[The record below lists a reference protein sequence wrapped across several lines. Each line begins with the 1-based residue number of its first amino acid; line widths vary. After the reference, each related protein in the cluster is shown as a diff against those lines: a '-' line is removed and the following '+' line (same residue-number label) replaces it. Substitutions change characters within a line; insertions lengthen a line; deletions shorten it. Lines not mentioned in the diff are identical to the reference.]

1 MRLRPLL
8 LPLTGI
14 IALAVGLVAVG
25 DLNGNL
31 VYYLTPDEA
40 VERRAEFTE
49 DRRFRLAGDVGGEEV
64 RRSEHGASFTVT
76 GTDVDV
82 AVVHAGVVP
91 HLFQAGIPV
100 VVEGS
105 WQGEVF
111 RSDTML
117 IKHDE
122 EYYPADEADEVL
134 PGPMLPD
141 AAGHFPLRLAAR

>member
-8 LPLTGI
+8 LPLSGI
-14 IALAVGLVAVG
+14 VALAVGLVTVG

-40 VERRAEFTE
+40 VERRAEFPE
-49 DRRFRLAGDVGGEEV
+49 DRRFRLAGEVGGEEV
-64 RRSEHGASFTVT
+64 RRSEHGASFTVA
-76 GTDVDV
+76 GSDVEV

-100 VVEGS
+100 VVEGA
-105 WQGEVF
+105 WRGEVF

-122 EYYPADEADEVL
+122 EYYPADEADDAL
-134 PGPMLPD
+134 AGPAD
-141 AAGHFPLRLAAR
+141 SGTDRAAGP

>member
-8 LPLTGI
+8 LPLSGI
-14 IALAVGLVAVG
+14 VALAVGLVTVG

-31 VYYLTPDEA
+31 VYYLTPEEA
-40 VERRAEFTE
+40 VVRRAEFPE
-49 DRRFRLAGDVGGEEV
+49 DRRFRLAGEVGADEV

-76 GTDVDV
+76 GTDIDV

-100 VVEGS
+100 VVEGA

-117 IKHDE
+117 IMHDE
-122 EYYPADEADEVL
+122 EYYPAEDADEVL
-134 PGPMLPD
+134 
-141 AAGHFPLRLAAR
+141 AARSGRGPDRSAGS